1 LEYEGP
7 SGFLPLETQKI
18 FCKNQYHVSLG
29 YVIGN
34 IFYLLHSQKKPV
46 QKHSIQHR
54 SELEENTEKEI
65 FFVSEANHT
74 NHLNSSHKYTEH
86 TAEVFKSSGK
96 KTKSPS

>member
-1 LEYEGP
+1 LRP
-7 SGFLPLETQKI
+7 RNI

-29 YVIGN
+29 YVMGN

-65 FFVSEANHT
+65 FFTSEANHT
-74 NHLNSSHKYTEH
+74 NHLNLSHKNTEY

-96 KTKSPS
+96 KSKSPS